1 MRLTRKHLS
10 SPTLIPDDCREM
22 PRLSSCF
29 CLSCAKKIQREK
41 LFSILF
47 CVWRMVLWNMNY
59 RTSRHKQNAS
69 PDKTVQI
76 IVAVTCAISS
86 VFLSFSSQV
95 TVISCISFSD
105 SSSLSFSSGAFIDC
119 RGTWLLTCCFWHFAT
134 SYYENDKKSVYL
146 SLRQLISQFLH
157 FLSKFPDDPGIGVF
171 IDHGVVDDA
180 LCSVC
185 IA

>member
-41 LFSILF
+41 LFSIFF
-47 CVWRMVLWNMNY
+47 CIWWMVLWNMNY
-59 RTSRHKQNAS
+59 RTSRHKQNDS

-76 IVAVTCAISS
+76 IDAVTCAISS

-134 SYYENDKKSVYL
+134 SYYENDKKVCTSACVSWSRSFSTSSRSSRMIL
-146 SLRQLISQFLH
+146 ALGSSLTTAWLTMLFARS
-157 FLSKFPDDPGIGVF
+157 
-171 IDHGVVDDA
+171 A
-180 LCSVC
+180 
-185 IA
+185 